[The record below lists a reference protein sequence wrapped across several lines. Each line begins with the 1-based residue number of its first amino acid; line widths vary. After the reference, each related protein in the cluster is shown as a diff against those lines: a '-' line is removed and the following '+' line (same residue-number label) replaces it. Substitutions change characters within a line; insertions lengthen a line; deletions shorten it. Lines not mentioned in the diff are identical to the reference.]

1 MTTGVALSQ
10 SDIAAT
16 MSASSR
22 VFLRKNIQT
31 AGATGAR
38 LERSSSAMAT
48 SPASKLYRSGGRS
61 DRPRHQNL
69 YIREA
74 PGGFSST
81 KTSQSSRKRPRSLCH
96 NVLNMVCA
104 ATCTNLTTPKGSV
117 RRNRRGPRA
126 LGALEASHAGSEG
139 RRRCASSSDP
149 GPSDGIDEKTYGR
162 TRPNTEI
169 PTVFHKTH
177 TRNETRAAN
186 RPTSPIHTTQ
196 TSMRSK
202 RGQRE
207 SLLRVPVFHT
217 PLDGTDSNNPHR
229 NRFVV
234 S

>member
-61 DRPRHQNL
+61 GRPRHQNL

-96 NVLNMVCA
+96 NVLDMVCA
-104 ATCTNLTTPKGSV
+104 ATCTNLNRPEGLRAPQSQRTAGSWRARGISRALGGPAVAPAAPSPGRQTALTKKRTVARDQTPKSPPCPTKHT
-117 RRNRRGPRA
+117 RETRRGPRTGPHPRHT
-126 LGALEASHAGSEG
+126 L
-139 RRRCASSSDP
+139 RRRAC
-149 GPSDGIDEKTYGR
+149 GP
-162 TRPNTEI
+162 
-169 PTVFHKTH
+169 
-177 TRNETRAAN
+177 
-186 RPTSPIHTTQ
+186 
-196 TSMRSK
+196 K

-207 SLLRVPVFHT
+207 SLLRVPVFDT
-217 PLDGTDSNNPHR
+217 PLDGTDSNNPPR